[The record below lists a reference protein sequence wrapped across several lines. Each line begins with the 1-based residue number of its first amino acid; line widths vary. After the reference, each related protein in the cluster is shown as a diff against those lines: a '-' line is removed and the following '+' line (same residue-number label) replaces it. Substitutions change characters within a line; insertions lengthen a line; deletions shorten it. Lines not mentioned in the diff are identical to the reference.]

1 MDIPKKLKD
10 DIWDYCRLNDIVNI
24 EEFIVKMV
32 RQGYTIEKFGSTP
45 LSNIEVEKIVEVPV
59 EVIKEVIVEKEMV
72 KEIPI
77 EVIVEKEIVKEV
89 PVEKIVTKIEYINDT
104 TTEDELGGMIE
115 KLKENISN
123 LNQEIESERKVFSTK
138 TQEMENNF
146 QQEISKKDKEI
157 EDLKT
162 TIDNEVLKTE
172 NYKNE
177 MSKKD
182 KEIEELRH
190 SLEEEKKNN
199 NKNNDIYG
207 DDRKGGWWGSNL
219 LK

>member
-59 EVIKEVIVEKEMV
+59 EVIKEVIVEKEIV

-77 EVIVEKEIVKEV
+77 EVIVEKEIVKEI
-89 PVEKIVTKIEYINDT
+89 PVEKIVTKIEYISDT

-123 LNQEIESERKVFSTK
+123 LNQEV
-138 TQEMENNF
+138 
-146 QQEISKKDKEI
+146 EIS
-157 EDLKT
+157 
-162 TIDNEVLKTE
+162 TIDESTFNFE
-172 NYKNE
+172 NIIAFETHYN
-177 MSKKD
+177 S
-182 KEIEELRH
+182 
-190 SLEEEKKNN
+190 
-199 NKNNDIYG
+199 
-207 DDRKGGWWGSNL
+207 L
-219 LK
+219 LKKYTFLTM